1 MNLETVVH
9 SDALA
14 DAPNQI
20 DLELALGRWSA
31 DLDLK

>member
-14 DAPNQI
+14 DAPPS
-20 DLELALGRWSA
+20 DLTWSWRWA
-31 DLDLK
+31 VGQPILT

>member
-14 DAPNQI
+14 DAPI
-20 DLELALGRWSA
+20 RFDLELALGRWSA

>member
-14 DAPNQI
+14 DGPHQI

-31 DLDLK
+31 DLDLR